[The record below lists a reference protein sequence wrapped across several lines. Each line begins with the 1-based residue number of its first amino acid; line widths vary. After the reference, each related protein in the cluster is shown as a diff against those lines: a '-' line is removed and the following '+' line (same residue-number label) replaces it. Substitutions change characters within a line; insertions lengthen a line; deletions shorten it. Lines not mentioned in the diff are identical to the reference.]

1 MGSSDFGSLS
11 VGPSQNHSQWSS
23 RRRHRHRCATVPD
36 SHRVHRDLIGAAP
49 CTRRRLAPVHATR
62 DVPFRQPLVVA
73 ARQPRVA
80 GASGTWNAA
89 ARGPGGAAGA
99 VPRTPVAI
107 RFDKTP
113 RATPRGRHHDPQHI
127 CHGDERATP
136 RIADKIHHSA
146 PGTATGWPPPMG
158 RGRSQ
163 EATTAKTV
171 DAADERMRTRSRHR
185 NVPRDGWYFAPP
197 WYFGSTS
204 RPVPHH
210 VANPT
215 ISDTSATNVSSCAR
229 HSGTWTWRARP
240 QQYFAPRGISV
251 RQGTSCHTRW
261 QTPRSLTHLP
271 RRQTSWPK
279 SERWRHGVEH
289 QTPGRTHSHVGM
301 TRQPR
306 ANQVTKQAQSRRI
319 TDGRARST
327 PCTRAQQQ
335 RSCPHH
341 PPRANILAEGSQ
353 PQRASPSHVPD
364 EITGTTWPESTEPG
378 CGSVGSPAGRARVR
392 GNPTLPIHRH
402 HCSPVSSLVRFS
414 H

>member
-1 MGSSDFGSLS
+1 MHATQISTCAR
-11 VGPSQNHSQWSS
+11 NS
-23 RRRHRHRCATVPD
+23 RRAVPPTPCR
-36 SHRVHRDLIGAAP
+36 SRPPAP
-49 CTRRRLAPVHATR
+49 CRRRVGHVERCSTWTWGCGRGSTSHPRGNSVRQDTPCHATWQAPR
-62 DVPFRQPLVVA
+62 SPTHLPRRRTGHAPHCRQNSPLRTGHGNWLA
-73 ARQPRVA
+73 TTD
-80 GASGTWNAA
+80 GTWTI
-89 ARGPGGAAGA
+89 
-99 VPRTPVAI
+99 PRSHHC
-107 RFDKTP
+107 KNC
-113 RATPRGRHHDPQHI
+113 GRRRR
-127 CHGDERATP
+127 E
-136 RIADKIHHSA
+136 
-146 PGTATGWPPPMG
+146 
-158 RGRSQ
+158 
-163 EATTAKTV
+163 
-171 DAADERMRTRSRHR
+171 DATRSRHR

-197 WYFGSTS
+197 WYFGSTRPS
-204 RPVPHH
+204 VPRPV
-210 VANPT
+210 ADPT

-364 EITGTTWPESTEPG
+364 EITGTT
-378 CGSVGSPAGRARVR
+378 
-392 GNPTLPIHRH
+392 
-402 HCSPVSSLVRFS
+402 
-414 H
+414 

>member
-1 MGSSDFGSLS
+1 MIASSALGARRSQTMTSIVGSGPGSPVILAPTVSRTPRIGNGSEPMVSETTALTTMSTTRMITRGATGNRRSRSADRLKEGIAVPSGCEDLDARPERHKSCMGSSDFGSLS

-62 DVPFRQPLVVA
+62 DVPFRQPLAVA

-136 RIADKIHHSA
+136 RIADKIHHAA
-146 PGTATGWPPPMG
+146 PGTATGWPPPMR

-197 WYFGSTS
+197 WYFGSTRPS
-204 RPVPHH
+204 VPRPV
-210 VANPT
+210 ADPT
-215 ISDTSATNVSSCAR
+215 VSNTSATNVSSYAG
-229 HSGTWTWRARP
+229 HSSTWT
-240 QQYFAPRGISV
+240 
-251 RQGTSCHTRW
+251 C
-261 QTPRSLTHLP
+261 
-271 RRQTSWPK
+271 
-279 SERWRHGVEH
+279 
-289 QTPGRTHSHVGM
+289 
-301 TRQPR
+301 
-306 ANQVTKQAQSRRI
+306 
-319 TDGRARST
+319 RARSEAVLRT
-327 PCTRAQQQ
+327 PVVFRFDK
-335 RSCPHH
+335 
-341 PPRANILAEGSQ
+341 PPRATPRGKPHD
-353 PQRASPSHVPD
+353 PQHICHRIAGPRPARQ
-364 EITGTTWPESTEPG
+364 TGPPPHPG
-378 CGSVGSPAGRARVR
+378 PL
-392 GNPTLPIHRH
+392 TL
-402 HCSPVSSLVRFS
+402 SLTLQNLQCE
-414 H
+414 